1 MKESTT
7 KLLKKVNDICEEG
20 TIWKVFFGLF
30 AALLAA
36 DLLLP
41 ALTDEKPKL
50 WCSILAGAG
59 MAAPVITSGKPD
71 ASGKKNRTTS
81 TTKKNDES
89 RTLPE
94 SLYAAAAARCVY
106 HPG

>member
-50 WCSILAGAG
+50 WCAILAGAG
-59 MAAPVITSGKPD
+59 MGSACYNIRK
-71 ASGKKNRTTS
+71 
-81 TTKKNDES
+81 
-89 RTLPE
+89 
-94 SLYAAAAARCVY
+94 ARRIREEKQK
-106 HPG
+106 HEHGEEE

>member
-1 MKESTT
+1 MKGSTT

-50 WCSILAGAG
+50 WCAILAGAG
-59 MAAPVITSGKPD
+59 MGSACYNIRKARRIREEKQNHGH
-71 ASGKKNRTTS
+71 
-81 TTKKNDES
+81 DE
-89 RTLPE
+89 E
-94 SLYAAAAARCVY
+94 E
-106 HPG
+106 

>member
-1 MKESTT
+1 MKGSTT

-41 ALTDEKPKL
+41 ALTGEKPKL

-59 MAAPVITSGKPD
+59 MSSACYNIRKARRIREEKQ
-71 ASGKKNRTTS
+71 NHEH
-81 TTKKNDES
+81 DE
-89 RTLPE
+89 E
-94 SLYAAAAARCVY
+94 E
-106 HPG
+106 

>member
-1 MKESTT
+1 MKGSTT

-41 ALTDEKPKL
+41 ALTGEKPKL
-50 WCSILAGAG
+50 W
-59 MAAPVITSGKPD
+59 
-71 ASGKKNRTTS
+71 
-81 TTKKNDES
+81 
-89 RTLPE
+89 
-94 SLYAAAAARCVY
+94 
-106 HPG
+106 

>member
-1 MKESTT
+1 VKGSTT

-41 ALTDEKPKL
+41 ALTEEKPKL
-50 WCSILAGAG
+50 WCAILAGAG
-59 MAAPVITSGKPD
+59 MGSACYNIRK
-71 ASGKKNRTTS
+71 
-81 TTKKNDES
+81 
-89 RTLPE
+89 
-94 SLYAAAAARCVY
+94 ARRIREEKQK
-106 HPG
+106 HEHGEEE

>member
-1 MKESTT
+1 MKKSTT

-41 ALTDEKPKL
+41 ALTGEKPKL

-59 MAAPVITSGKPD
+59 MGSACYNIRK
-71 ASGKKNRTTS
+71 
-81 TTKKNDES
+81 
-89 RTLPE
+89 
-94 SLYAAAAARCVY
+94 ARRIREEKQN
-106 HPG
+106 HEHGEEE